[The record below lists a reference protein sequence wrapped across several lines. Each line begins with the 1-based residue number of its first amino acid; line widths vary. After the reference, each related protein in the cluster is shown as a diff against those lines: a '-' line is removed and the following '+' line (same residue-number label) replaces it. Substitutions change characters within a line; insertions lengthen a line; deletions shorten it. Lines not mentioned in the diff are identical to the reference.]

1 MSLTPVTPSSIS
13 EDMKSFWTRPEG
25 KTGMV
30 AVALAA
36 GALVYGWGMIVP
48 FVVSMLAD
56 TLHMIYLA
64 GILAAVL
71 FIAFSSRTH
80 LLFRLLMRALTGL
93 IINIDPIGILKDH
106 LSQMRKRRDV
116 MSQQISNVSGQI
128 RYLKDIIDKN
138 HEQANENMR
147 LAAHA
152 KKIATTTADQNEQL
166 RMALQ
171 MKAKANQAGR
181 LEKSNLSYQQ
191 LLGRLQNIYDLLS
204 KWAVHIDFYIE
215 DTDNEV
221 RQSEIEYKTINS
233 AYRAYRTAIA
243 VIKGNG
249 DEKELYNATME
260 KLAEEAGRK
269 LGEMEDFQRLAQNFM
284 DTIDLENG
292 AVETEA
298 LQKLDAY
305 EHKLLTS
312 GDTDTAF
319 LLPGATSVPGPVQV
333 AAKKPDEEAPAA
345 SGASDYG
352 DMFK

>member
-1 MSLTPVTPSSIS
+1 MSITPSAPNLGQ
-13 EDMKSFWTRPEG
+13 DLKSFWSRPEG
-25 KTGMV
+25 KTGMIFIV
-30 AVALAA
+30 LAA
-36 GALVYGWGMIVP
+36 AAAVYGWAQIVP
-48 FVVSMLAD
+48 FIVSMLAD
-56 TLHMIYLA
+56 TLHMVYLA
-64 GILAAVL
+64 AILGAIL
-71 FIAFSSRTH
+71 FVVFSSRTH
-80 LLFRLLMRALTGL
+80 LMFRLLMRAITGM

-128 RYLKDIIDKN
+128 QYLKDIINKN
-138 HEQANENMR
+138 LALANENMR

-152 KKIATTTADQNEQL
+152 KKIATSTADQNEQL

-181 LEKSNLSYQQ
+181 LQKSNLSYQQ
-191 LLGRLQNIYDLLS
+191 LLNKLQNIYDLLS

-221 RQSEIEYKTINS
+221 RQAEIEYKTINT
-233 AYRAYRTAIA
+233 AYRAYRTALA
-243 VIKGNG
+243 VIKGTG
-249 DEKELYNATME
+249 DEKELYNQTME

-298 LQKLDAY
+298 LEKLDAY
-305 EHKLLTS
+305 EQKLLTS
-312 GDTDTAF
+312 GATETPF
-319 LLPGATSVPGPVQV
+319 LLPGATAAPVPVPVKKTGD
-333 AAKKPDEEAPAA
+333 APSPAK
-345 SGASDYG
+345 SASDYG

>member
-1 MSLTPVTPSSIS
+1 MSITPSAPNLGQ
-13 EDMKSFWTRPEG
+13 DLKSFWSRPEG
-25 KTGMV
+25 KTGMIFIV
-30 AVALAA
+30 LAA
-36 GALVYGWGMIVP
+36 AALVYGWGMVVP
-48 FVVSMLAD
+48 FIVSMLAD

-64 GILAAVL
+64 AILAAVL
-71 FIAFSSRTH
+71 FVIFSSRTH
-80 LLFRLLMRALTGL
+80 LLFRLLMRWITGL
-93 IINIDPIGILKDH
+93 IIDIDPIGILKDH
-106 LSQMRKRRDV
+106 LSQMRKRRDL

-128 RYLKDIIDKN
+128 QYLKNIIDKN
-138 HEQANENMR
+138 QALANENMR

-152 KKIATTTADQNEQL
+152 KKIATSTADQNEQL

-181 LEKSNLSYQQ
+181 LQKSNLSYQQ
-191 LLGRLQNIYDLLS
+191 LLNKLQNIYDLLA

-221 RQSEIEYKTINS
+221 RQAEIEYKTINT
-233 AYRAYRTAIA
+233 AYRAYRTALS

-249 DEKELYNATME
+249 DEKELYNQTME

-292 AVETEA
+292 AVETDA
-298 LQKLDAY
+298 LEKLDAY
-305 EHKLLTS
+305 EQKLLTS
-312 GDTDTAF
+312 GATDMPF
-319 LLPGATSVPGPVQV
+319 LLPGATAAPVPV
-333 AAKKPDEEAPAA
+333 AAGKENGGPTPVR
-345 SGASDYG
+345 SASDYG

>member
-1 MSLTPVTPSSIS
+1 MSLTPATPTNLGQ
-13 EDMKSFWTRPEG
+13 DLKSFWSRPEG
-25 KTGMV
+25 KTGMIV
-30 AVALAA
+30 IVLAA
-36 GALVYGWGMIVP
+36 AALVYGWGMIVP
-48 FVVSMLAD
+48 FIVSMLAD

-64 GILAAVL
+64 AILVAVL
-71 FIAFSSRTH
+71 FVLFSSRTH
-80 LLFRLLMRALTGL
+80 LLFRLLMRWITGL

-106 LSQMRKRRDV
+106 LSQMLKRRDV

-128 RYLKDIIDKN
+128 QYLKNIIDKN
-138 HEQANENMR
+138 QALANENMR

-152 KKIATTTADQNEQL
+152 KKVATSTADQNEQL

-181 LEKSNLSYQQ
+181 LQKSNLSYQQ
-191 LLGRLQNIYDLLS
+191 LLNKLQNIYDLLS

-221 RQSEIEYKTINS
+221 RQAEIEYKTINT
-233 AYRAYRTAIA
+233 AFRAYRTALA
-243 VIKGNG
+243 VIKGTG
-249 DEKELYNATME
+249 DEKELYNQTME

-298 LQKLDAY
+298 LEKLDAY
-305 EHKLLTS
+305 EQKLLTS
-312 GDTDTAF
+312 GATDTAF
-319 LLPGATSVPGPVQV
+319 LLPGATAAPVPVP
-333 AAKKPDEEAPAA
+333 AKGMGEAPTPAK
-345 SGASDYG
+345 SASDYG

>member
-1 MSLTPVTPSSIS
+1 MSITPVTPNLGQ
-13 EDMKSFWTRPEG
+13 DAKSFWSRPEG
-25 KTGMV
+25 KTGMIV
-30 AVALAA
+30 IAALA
-36 GALVYGWGMIVP
+36 GALIYGWGKIVP
-48 FVVSMLAD
+48 FLVSMLAD

-64 GILAAVL
+64 AILAAVL
-71 FIAFSSRTH
+71 FVIFSSRTH
-80 LLFRLLMRALTGL
+80 LLFRFLMRWITGL
-93 IINIDPIGILKDH
+93 IIDIDPIGILKDR

-128 RYLKDIIDKN
+128 QYLKNIIDKN
-138 HEQANENMR
+138 QALANENMR

-152 KKIATTTADQNEQL
+152 KKVATTTADQNEQL

-181 LEKSNLSYQQ
+181 LQKSNLSYQQ
-191 LLGRLQNIYDLLS
+191 LLNKLQNIYDLLT

-221 RQSEIEYKTINS
+221 RQAEIEYKTINT
-233 AYRAYRTAIA
+233 AYRAYRTALS
-243 VIKGNG
+243 VIKGTG
-249 DEKELYNATME
+249 DEKELYNETME

-298 LQKLDAY
+298 LEKLDAY
-305 EHKLLTS
+305 EQKLLTN
-312 GDTDTAF
+312 GATDTAF
-319 LLPGATSVPGPVQV
+319 LLPGATAAPVPVP
-333 AAKKPDEEAPAA
+333 AKEKGKAPAPA
-345 SGASDYG
+345 KSASDYG

>member
-1 MSLTPVTPSSIS
+1 MSITPSAPNLGQ
-13 EDMKSFWTRPEG
+13 DLKSFWSRPEG
-25 KTGMV
+25 KTGMIFIV
-30 AVALAA
+30 LAA
-36 GALVYGWGMIVP
+36 AALVYGWGMIVP
-48 FVVSMLAD
+48 FIVSMLAD

-64 GILAAVL
+64 AILAAVL
-71 FIAFSSRTH
+71 FVIFSSRTH
-80 LLFRLLMRALTGL
+80 LLFRLLMRWITGL
-93 IINIDPIGILKDH
+93 IIDIDPIGILKDH
-106 LSQMRKRRDV
+106 LSQMRKRRDL

-128 RYLKDIIDKN
+128 QYLKNIIDKN
-138 HEQANENMR
+138 QALANENMR

-152 KKIATTTADQNEQL
+152 KKIATSTADQNEQL

-181 LEKSNLSYQQ
+181 LQKSNLSYQQ
-191 LLGRLQNIYDLLS
+191 LLNKLQNIYDLLA

-221 RQSEIEYKTINS
+221 RQAEIEYKTINT
-233 AYRAYRTAIA
+233 AYRAYRTALS

-249 DEKELYNATME
+249 DEKELYNQTME

-292 AVETEA
+292 AVETDA
-298 LQKLDAY
+298 LEKLDAY
-305 EHKLLTS
+305 EQKLLTS
-312 GDTDTAF
+312 GATDMPF
-319 LLPGATSVPGPVQV
+319 LLPGATAAPVPV
-333 AAKKPDEEAPAA
+333 AAGKENGGPAPAK
-345 SGASDYG
+345 SASDYG

>member
-1 MSLTPVTPSSIS
+1 MSLTPSVPTNLG
-13 EDMKSFWTRPEG
+13 DNLKSFWSRPEG
-25 KTGMV
+25 KTGMIFIV
-30 AVALAA
+30 MAAA
-36 GALVYGWGMIVP
+36 GLVYGWGMIVP
-48 FVVSMLAD
+48 FIVSMLAD

-64 GILAAVL
+64 AILAAIL
-71 FIAFSSRTH
+71 FVIFSSRTH
-80 LLFRLLMRALTGL
+80 LLFRLLMRWITGL
-93 IINIDPIGILKDH
+93 IIDIDPIGILKDR

-128 RYLKDIIDKN
+128 QYLKNIIDKN
-138 HEQANENMR
+138 QALANENMR

-152 KKIATTTADQNEQL
+152 KKVATTTADQNEQL

-181 LEKSNLSYQQ
+181 LQKSNLSYQQ
-191 LLGRLQNIYDLLS
+191 LLNKLQNIYDLLS

-221 RQSEIEYKTINS
+221 RQAEIEYKTINT
-233 AYRAYRTAIA
+233 AYRAYRTALA
-243 VIKGNG
+243 VIKGTG
-249 DEKELYNATME
+249 DEKELYNQTME

-298 LQKLDAY
+298 LEKLDAY
-305 EHKLLTS
+305 EQKLLTS
-312 GDTDTAF
+312 GATDTAF
-319 LLPGATSVPGPVQV
+319 LLPAAT
-333 AAKKPDEEAPAA
+333 AAPAPVPVKGRDDA
-345 SGASDYG
+345 PAPAKSASDYG

>member
-1 MSLTPVTPSSIS
+1 MSLTPSTP
-13 EDMKSFWTRPEG
+13 DLGDQLKSFWARPEG
-25 KTGMV
+25 KTGMIFIV
-30 AVALAA
+30 LAA
-36 GALVYGWGMIVP
+36 GALVYGWATVVP
-48 FVVSMLAD
+48 FIVSMLAD
-56 TLHMIYLA
+56 TLHMLYLA
-64 GILAAVL
+64 GILAGVL
-71 FIAFSSRTH
+71 FVAFSSRTH
-80 LLFRLLMRALTGL
+80 LVFRLLMRAITGL

-128 RYLKDIIDKN
+128 QYLKDIINKN
-138 HEQANENMR
+138 SAMADENMR

-152 KKIATTTADQNEQL
+152 KKIATSTADQNEQL

-181 LEKSNLSYQQ
+181 LQKSNLSYQQ
-191 LLGRLQNIYDLLS
+191 LLNKLQNIYDLLS

-215 DTDNEV
+215 DTENEV
-221 RQSEIEYKTINS
+221 KQTEIEYKTINT
-233 AYRAYRTAIA
+233 AYRAYRTALA
-243 VIKGNG
+243 VIKGTG
-249 DEKELYNATME
+249 DEKELYNQTME

-298 LQKLDAY
+298 LEKLDAY

-312 GDTDTAF
+312 GATDTAF
-319 LLPGATSVPGPVQV
+319 LLPGATV
-333 AAKKPDEEAPAA
+333 APAPVA
-345 SGASDYG
+345 VPVSKAGDAGSPAKGAGDYG

>member
-1 MSLTPVTPSSIS
+1 MSLTPSVPTNLG
-13 EDMKSFWTRPEG
+13 DNLKSFWSRPEG
-25 KTGMV
+25 KTGMIFIV
-30 AVALAA
+30 MAAA
-36 GALVYGWGMIVP
+36 GLVYGWGMIVP
-48 FVVSMLAD
+48 FIVSMLAD

-64 GILAAVL
+64 AILAAIL
-71 FIAFSSRTH
+71 FVIFSSRTH
-80 LLFRLLMRALTGL
+80 LLFRLLMRWITGL
-93 IINIDPIGILKDH
+93 IIDIDPIGILKDR

-128 RYLKDIIDKN
+128 QYLKNIIDKN
-138 HEQANENMR
+138 QALANENMR

-152 KKIATTTADQNEQL
+152 KKVATTTADQNEQL

-181 LEKSNLSYQQ
+181 LQKSNLSYQQ
-191 LLGRLQNIYDLLS
+191 LLNKLQNIYDLLS

-221 RQSEIEYKTINS
+221 RQAEIEYKTINT
-233 AYRAYRTAIA
+233 AYRAYRTALA
-243 VIKGNG
+243 VIKGTG
-249 DEKELYNATME
+249 DEKELYNQTME

-298 LQKLDAY
+298 LEKLDAY
-305 EHKLLTS
+305 EQKLLTS
-312 GDTDTAF
+312 GATDTAF
-319 LLPGATSVPGPVQV
+319 LLPGAT
-333 AAKKPDEEAPAA
+333 AAPAPVPVKGRDDA
-345 SGASDYG
+345 PAPAKSASDYG

>member
-1 MSLTPVTPSSIS
+1 MSITPSAPNLGQ
-13 EDMKSFWTRPEG
+13 DLKSFWSRPEG
-25 KTGMV
+25 KTGMIFIV
-30 AVALAA
+30 LAA
-36 GALVYGWGMIVP
+36 AAAVYGWAQIVP
-48 FVVSMLAD
+48 FIVSMLAD
-56 TLHMIYLA
+56 TLHMVYLA
-64 GILAAVL
+64 AILGAIL
-71 FIAFSSRTH
+71 FVVFSSRTH
-80 LLFRLLMRALTGL
+80 LMFRLLMRAITGM

-128 RYLKDIIDKN
+128 QYLKDIINKN
-138 HEQANENMR
+138 LALANENMR

-181 LEKSNLSYQQ
+181 LQKSNLSYQQ
-191 LLGRLQNIYDLLS
+191 LLGKLQNIYDLLS

-221 RQSEIEYKTINS
+221 KQAEIEYKTINT
-233 AYRAYRTAIA
+233 AYRAYRTALA
-243 VIKGNG
+243 VIKGTG
-249 DEKELYNATME
+249 DEKELYNQTME

-298 LQKLDAY
+298 LEKLDAY
-305 EHKLLTS
+305 EQKLLTS
-312 GDTDTAF
+312 GATETPF
-319 LLPGATSVPGPVQV
+319 LLPGATAAPVPVPVKKTGD
-333 AAKKPDEEAPAA
+333 APSPAK
-345 SGASDYG
+345 SASDYG

>member
-1 MSLTPVTPSSIS
+1 MSLTPATPTNLGQ
-13 EDMKSFWTRPEG
+13 DLKSFWSRPEG
-25 KTGMV
+25 KTGMIAIV
-30 AVALAA
+30 LAA
-36 GALVYGWGMIVP
+36 AGLVYGWGMIVP
-48 FVVSMLAD
+48 FIVSMLAD

-64 GILAAVL
+64 AILAAVL
-71 FIAFSSRTH
+71 FVLFSSRTH
-80 LLFRLLMRALTGL
+80 LLFRLLMRWITGL

-128 RYLKDIIDKN
+128 QYLKNIIDKN
-138 HEQANENMR
+138 QALANENMR

-152 KKIATTTADQNEQL
+152 KKVATSTADQNEQL

-181 LEKSNLSYQQ
+181 LQKSNLSYQQ
-191 LLGRLQNIYDLLS
+191 LLNKLQNIYDLLS

-221 RQSEIEYKTINS
+221 RQAEIEYKTINT
-233 AYRAYRTAIA
+233 AFRAYRTALA
-243 VIKGNG
+243 VIKGTG
-249 DEKELYNATME
+249 DEKELYNQTME
-260 KLAEEAGRK
+260 KLAEEAGHK

-298 LQKLDAY
+298 LEKLDAY
-305 EHKLLTS
+305 EQKLLTS
-312 GDTDTAF
+312 GATDTAF
-319 LLPGATSVPGPVQV
+319 LLPGATAAPVPVPV
-333 AAKKPDEEAPAA
+333 KGMGEAPTPAK
-345 SGASDYG
+345 SASDYG

>member
-1 MSLTPVTPSSIS
+1 MSLTPATPTNLGQ
-13 EDMKSFWTRPEG
+13 DFKSFWSRPEG
-25 KTGMV
+25 KTGMI
-30 AVALAA
+30 AIAILAA
-36 GALVYGWGMIVP
+36 ALVYGWGTIVP
-48 FVVSMLAD
+48 FIVAMLAD
-56 TLHMIYLA
+56 TLHMVFL
-64 GILAAVL
+64 GVILAAVL
-71 FIAFSSRTH
+71 FVLFSSRTH
-80 LLFRLLMRALTGL
+80 LLFRLLMRAITGL

-106 LSQMRKRRDV
+106 ISQMRERRET
-116 MSQQISNVSGQI
+116 MAQQISNVSGQV
-128 RYLKDIIDKN
+128 RYLKNVIDKN
-138 HEQANENMR
+138 HELATENMR

-152 KKIATTTADQNEQL
+152 KKVATTTADQNEQL

-191 LLGRLQNIYDLLS
+191 LLGKLQNIYDLLS

-215 DTDNEV
+215 DTENEV
-221 RQSEIEYKTINS
+221 KQSEIEYKTINS
-233 AYRAYRTAIA
+233 AYRAYRMALA

-249 DEKELYNATME
+249 NERELYDATME

-305 EHKLLTS
+305 EQKLLTS
-312 GDTDTAF
+312 GDSETAF
-319 LLPGATSVPGPVQV
+319 LLPGAT
-333 AAKKPDEEAPAA
+333 AAPAPVPVRKSSEA
-345 SGASDYG
+345 STAARGASDYG
-352 DMFK
+352 DVFK

>member
-1 MSLTPVTPSSIS
+1 MSITPSAPNLGQ
-13 EDMKSFWTRPEG
+13 DLKSFWSRPEG
-25 KTGMV
+25 KTGIIFIV
-30 AVALAA
+30 LAA
-36 GALVYGWGMIVP
+36 AALVYGWGMIVP
-48 FVVSMLAD
+48 FIVSMLAD
-56 TLHMIYLA
+56 TLHMVYLA
-64 GILAAVL
+64 AILAAVL
-71 FIAFSSRTH
+71 FVIFSSRTH
-80 LLFRLLMRALTGL
+80 LLFRLLMRAITGM

-128 RYLKDIIDKN
+128 QYLKNIIDKN
-138 HEQANENMR
+138 LAMANENMR

-152 KKIATTTADQNEQL
+152 KKIATSTADQNEQL

-181 LEKSNLSYQQ
+181 LQKSNLSYQQ
-191 LLGRLQNIYDLLS
+191 LLNKLQNIYDLLS

-221 RQSEIEYKTINS
+221 RQAEIEYKTINT
-233 AYRAYRTAIA
+233 AYRAYRTALA
-243 VIKGNG
+243 VIKGTG
-249 DEKELYNATME
+249 DEKELYNQTME

-292 AVETEA
+292 AVETDA
-298 LQKLDAY
+298 LEKLDAY
-305 EHKLLTS
+305 EQKLLTS
-312 GDTDTAF
+312 GATDTPF
-319 LLPGATSVPGPVQV
+319 LLPGATSAPVPVPV
-333 AAKKPDEEAPAA
+333 KKIGDAPAPA
-345 SGASDYG
+345 KSASDYG